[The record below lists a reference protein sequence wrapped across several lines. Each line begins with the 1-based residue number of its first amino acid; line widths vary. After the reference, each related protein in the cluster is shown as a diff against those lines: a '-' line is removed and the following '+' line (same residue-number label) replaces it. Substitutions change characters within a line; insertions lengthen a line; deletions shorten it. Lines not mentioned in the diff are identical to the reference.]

1 MFMKDQIRKIVAEEV
16 KNVRNS
22 LREAEEN
29 NSPVTADEMVNGLK
43 TIARRE
49 RLTPSQVKAWIIT
62 AAHGDKKI
70 QADLEKGLAA
80 ELQGQHLKKA
90 TTKVA
95 PKPIQPKKDPYN
107 PLKVRGSTE
116 DDIIM
121 PRDGKWKYKIISRA
135 AEGLPDLKQKD
146 QIPTMLQGYID
157 FGQWILRQY
166 GKFIPQE
173 VKDKVAGGKPMAL
186 INWMNANTD
195 ALPNTPSNIRAIW
208 KGMTKLQKSFG
219 MITDKDL
226 DKANQ
231 EVNPGTETPT
241 PGSIPSLDQVAG
253 VAGPAKE
260 KQKYT
265 TGDQKWKEIMA
276 QEPSIKTVEAGR
288 KILAKAEEKIGS
300 WSAKDKK
307 GDIDM
312 NQDKIDDHDER
323 MEEVTLIDAADQY
336 TRLMKVSHNL
346 QNFYDRLQRAQAIAH
361 EEIPEYIQA
370 EGPAVQR
377 LMDMAKK
384 GETASVEEI
393 LINDLQNAMRGHELD
408 ADGDPVTD
416 EYGDIVEVEDN
427 VFKSFQSVF
436 SKLHYRVK
444 GKGRPK
450 ANASPDDEVTVIE
463 PDEGI

>member
-300 WSAKDKK
+300 WSAKDK
-307 GDIDM
+307 
-312 NQDKIDDHDER
+312 
-323 MEEVTLIDAADQY
+323 
-336 TRLMKVSHNL
+336 S
-346 QNFYDRLQRAQAIAH
+346 
-361 EEIPEYIQA
+361 
-370 EGPAVQR
+370 
-377 LMDMAKK
+377 
-384 GETASVEEI
+384 
-393 LINDLQNAMRGHELD
+393 
-408 ADGDPVTD
+408 
-416 EYGDIVEVEDN
+416 
-427 VFKSFQSVF
+427 
-436 SKLHYRVK
+436 
-444 GKGRPK
+444 
-450 ANASPDDEVTVIE
+450 
-463 PDEGI
+463 